1 MSTKIF
7 DAYKMKN
14 ISMNEMFEFREA
26 IKEAALPKFEEAFLS
41 DMEWKTKTA
50 IVRALLF
57 NAEYIAAKGNKKKE
71 EKRLKLTLDWMY
83 ALKKQCGYKGTREE
97 FTLEEAAN
105 KYNGIF
111 GSPVMIVP
119 DMQKE
124 ECAKG
129 TGSLYGSMSFHQ
141 LSSKR
146 LLCMCFG
153 LPIIRTVAELSKD
166 KDFSEKYGIK
176 DYEYW
181 NNTDKP
187 DEISDREWNRRG
199 RDWDKALPG
208 LGVPAE
214 SGIVVSNFI
223 YPDNYLNFFTIVED
237 GRMEKAAER
246 ILGVSEKE
254 NSLKSPKEL
263 QSNSF
268 ENSDFKAFLWE
279 RMEKNIRAGA
289 ECGKRCIFGVCKD
302 EKNPRES
309 EIIPSRY
316 MTETLEKIE
325 KPENFMK
332 TSLLHYMPDIFPP
345 KA

>member
-41 DMEWKTKTA
+41 DVEWETKAA
-50 IVRALLF
+50 IVKALLF
-57 NAEYIAAKGNKKKE
+57 NAEYIAAKEKE
-71 EKRLKLTLDWMY
+71 NSKNSPEEVLKQMLDWQHG
-83 ALKKQCGYKGTREE
+83 LKVRCGNKGTREE
-97 FTLEEAAN
+97 FTFEKAAGE
-105 KYNGIF
+105 YDGIF
-111 GSPVMIVP
+111 GSPAFLIP
-119 DMQKE
+119 GMQKE
-124 ECAKG
+124 EYSKG
-129 TGSLYGSMSFHQ
+129 SGNLYSSMSFHQ
-141 LSSKR
+141 LSKKR

-153 LPIIRTVAELSKD
+153 LPVIRTVAELAKD
-166 KDFSEKYGIK
+166 KEFSEKYGIK

-187 DEISDREWNRRG
+187 DEISNREWNQREK
-199 RDWDKALPG
+199 DWDKALPG
-208 LGVPAE
+208 LGVPAQF
-214 SGIVVSNFI
+214 GIVVNNFI
-223 YPDNYLNFFTIVED
+223 YPEDYLNFFTIVQD
-237 GRMEKAAER
+237 GRMKKAAER
-246 ILGVSEKE
+246 ILGTPEE
-254 NSLKSPKEL
+254 EC
-263 QSNSF
+263 
-268 ENSDFKAFLWE
+268 DFTAFLRE

-289 ECGKRCIFGVCKD
+289 EYGKRCIFGVCKD

-345 KA
+345 KV